1 MFVMAHALLRSK
13 PRPWQPIRPILDR
26 CRAPVSH
33 LGKAVRR
40 FYRWVLAWVVLP
52 GSVVAGASR
61 VSVPIRE
68 FRIVKSESGKINYYT
83 VHSEGPFPFIR
94 GSYRPPFETAVLGYQ
109 VPDGERSKVRFL
121 HWKWR
126 AITLPNGGNECQ
138 ARKGDS
144 AAVIYVSWRRM
155 LRWYAVKYV
164 WSSVGPRGATC
175 DKRSNPFMAQDT
187 VILETGRPLG
197 EWRDESIDL
206 DAEFR
211 KHFADGDPSAS
222 VPDFMGVGL
231 MTDGDQTHR
240 ESVGDYAAF
249 FWRAR

>member
-1 MFVMAHALLRSK
+1 MMANALRRSK
-13 PRPWQPIRPILDR
+13 PRPFLHVRPSHAPS
-26 CRAPVSH
+26 RAPVSR
-33 LGKAVRR
+33 LGKAVRW
-40 FYRWVLAWVVLP
+40 FYGCVLACVELP
-52 GSVVAGASR
+52 GSAVAGPSR
-61 VSVPIRE
+61 VSLPIRD

-83 VHSEGPFPFIR
+83 VHNEGLFPFIR

-109 VPDGERSKVRFL
+109 VSDGERSQVRFL

-126 AITLPNGGNECQ
+126 AVTLPNGGNECQ
-138 ARKGDS
+138 AGKGDS

-155 LRWYAVKYV
+155 LRWYTVKYV

-187 VILETGRPLG
+187 VILETGGPLG

-211 KHFADGDPSAS
+211 KHFADGAPSAS

-231 MTDGDQTHR
+231 MTDGDQTHS

-249 FWRAR
+249 FWRGR